1 MTDYDSDGH
10 DTDTDTNASNNV
22 SRNIWNL
29 DNGKQF
35 TVEAFGIL
43 SSGV

>member
-29 DNGKQF
+29 DNRKQF
-35 TVEAFGIL
+35 TVQTIGIL
-43 SSGV
+43 SSDV